1 MIKKD
6 GWNSIFCENHD
17 NPRAVTRFMDDGD
30 EYREPGAKL
39 LCIKHMT
46 LGGTIHIYQREELGM
61 RNVPLS

>member
-1 MIKKD
+1 
-6 GWNSIFCENHD
+6 
-17 NPRAVTRFMDDGD
+17 MDDGD

-39 LCIKHMT
+39 LCIKPMT